1 MLKKVLKSYHF
12 KQDILLRER
21 ERVRG
26 SVIEITPIP
35 STDVKQ
41 NKNFVENLL
50 KLLYIFMS
58 NLTIVNCL
66 M

>member
-21 ERVRG
+21 ERG
-26 SVIEITPIP
+26 SVIEIAPIP